1 MKDLSV
7 GIGGFFIKAEG
18 LGGGGE
24 GIVASGVG
32 AVAGSVVPQ
41 KYLAIYYG
49 EGGGRRMRMT
59 RGVRAFYFIYFCLCC
74 THPFPLPPLPT
85 YTKSST
91 CMGLIQILK

>member
-1 MKDLSV
+1 MVKDLSV

-49 EGGGRRMRMT
+49 EGGGDG
-59 RGVRAFYFIYFCLCC
+59 RG
-74 THPFPLPPLPT
+74 
-85 YTKSST
+85 
-91 CMGLIQILK
+91 